1 MACTLESV
9 WEFRSP
15 NICWFI
21 FKLYFN
27 LLRIWLLLCLLLML
41 FLCASHMTMLQEAQG
56 WPLFVRF
63 FTDISSQS
71 SSVLDHERDYFYPTT
86 HFYKL
91 VECGVCKVPW
101 DFFMYLLQYMLIY
114 EQKYD
119 FLSALMFL
127 LLSRSRKN
135 IFAVTVVFIIHNSII
150 ERE

>member
-27 LLRIWLLLCLLLML
+27 LLRIWLLLCLLLMS

-86 HFYKL
+86 HFL
-91 VECGVCKVPW
+91 QVGGMGCLQSSLRFFHVSIAIHVNIRAKVW
-101 DFFMYLLQYMLIY
+101 FFVNIDISVAFKKQKNYLCSNSGIY
-114 EQKYD
+114 Y
-119 FLSALMFL
+119 S
-127 LLSRSRKN
+127 
-135 IFAVTVVFIIHNSII
+135 
-150 ERE
+150 